1 LISLTEKSKF
11 LAGIRW
17 SWQEAQVET
26 TDLVKKTSTEDK
38 KRKDLAFTQNLVGLS
53 TYKRICLYLLV
64 TQTLYSKYWN
74 NSRLESN

>member
-38 KRKDLAFTQNLVGLS
+38 KRKDLVTQNLGWFINLQ
-53 TYKRICLYLLV
+53 RICQLRKLF
-64 TQTLYSKYWN
+64 YSKYWN